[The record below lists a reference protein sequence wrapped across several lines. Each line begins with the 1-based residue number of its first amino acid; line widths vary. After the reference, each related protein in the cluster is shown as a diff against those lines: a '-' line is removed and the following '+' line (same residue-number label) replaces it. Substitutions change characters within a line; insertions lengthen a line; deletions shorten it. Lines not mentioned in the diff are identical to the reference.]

1 MAPRRRLLF
10 VYGTL
15 MRGELNHALLAG
27 ASFRGPGRTLPRFE
41 LVDLD
46 AYPAMVSGGSAA
58 VAGELYE
65 VDDAVLAAVDELED
79 HPHLYRRRR
88 VRLAGG
94 GWAEAYLMSREA
106 TAGLPRIPSGDWNRR

>member
-15 MRGELNHALLAG
+15 MRGEPNHPLLAG
-27 ASFRGPGRTLPRFE
+27 ASFHGPGRTLPRFE

-46 AYPAMVSGGSAA
+46 AYPAMVSGGTAA

-65 VDDAVLAAVDELED
+65 VDEAVLAAVDDLEG
-79 HPHLYRRRR
+79 HPRLYRRRR
-88 VRLAGG
+88 VALAGG
-94 GWAEAYLMSREA
+94 GRAEAYLMAREA
-106 TAGLPRIPSGDWNRR
+106 TAGLPRIPSGDWRRK